1 MKKFFVFE
9 RESRGGAQ
17 KPHIG
22 FTISQINFIVE
33 KFIPM
38 LYNLSFGTKKYYDFL
53 DWAFIATL
61 IYKGKHTTEVGRELI
76 LKLSKR
82 MNDKRLSTFKG
93 YEGELHLEEI
103 PQSLIDEVLNMEDI
117 YIRNSEGLRVKTSD
131 HSLVSGQLYCI
142 LAEGEDKI
150 VFKNSEACAK
160 YFGVTSATI
169 NNRITK
175 RMPIKGGKNNLEF
188 LLYRKAL

>member
-76 LKLSKR
+76 LKLSQR
-82 MNDKRLSTFKG
+82 MNDKRLS
-93 YEGELHLEEI
+93 
-103 PQSLIDEVLNMEDI
+103 
-117 YIRNSEGLRVKTSD
+117 
-131 HSLVSGQLYCI
+131 
-142 LAEGEDKI
+142 
-150 VFKNSEACAK
+150 
-160 YFGVTSATI
+160 
-169 NNRITK
+169 
-175 RMPIKGGKNNLEF
+175 MPSF
-188 LLYRKAL
+188 FFS